1 MESFNFKISLLRSNN
16 FKKIEKQ
23 EILIE
28 KKKFIQSISPLS
40 IILEN
45 KKERS

>member
-1 MESFNFKISLLRSNN
+1 MESFNFNISLLRSNN
-16 FKKIEKQ
+16 LKKIEKQ

>member
-16 FKKIEKQ
+16 LKKIEKQ